1 MSLTVYDYR
10 DLDLMMVLHA
20 QTSLTSPDLADAI
33 GMKDG
38 SRHVGIRLA
47 WMQRFGMTKLDPKT
61 RLWALSPGGE
71 RVVESKR
78 RAAAQRSIEAIPD
91 EALIEAMAHITTRY
105 QQGDTMNAA
114 LLRREFQFGTS
125 PRRR

>member
-33 GMKDG
+33 GLKDG

-47 WMQRFGMTKLDPKT
+47 WMQRFGMTKLDSKT

-78 RAAAQRSIEAIPD
+78 RAAAHRQIQDIPD
-91 EALIEAMAHITTRY
+91 EALIDAMASITNRY
-105 QQGDTMNAA
+105 QHGDSMTAA